1 MSRHRKGLPLIATL
15 PWPVGIGLGVAGFL
29 FIRFGVGAYLAFS
42 GLTAT
47 GTLHSSLLGG
57 ALNPLAWGVLLIC
70 WLGALASF
78 IARKKRT
85 DLLKAQTGLD
95 SLGAMSWQAFEVLV
109 GEAFRRQGY
118 VVQEAGLGGPDGGV
132 DLIIFKD
139 GKRELVQCKQWRS
152 QLVGVAVV
160 REMWGLASHHGVDRI
175 KIVSLGA
182 FTDDAAAFARG
193 KAIELVT
200 GEHLLGLIREVQ
212 ALAAPKNELA
222 AKAENELRC
231 PRCRSEMLL
240 RTNRATQLTFWGCT
254 AYPKCRGTRP
264 G

>member
-1 MSRHRKGLPLIATL
+1 MSRRRKGLPLFATL

-29 FIRFGVGAYLAFS
+29 FIRFGVGAYFAS
-42 GLTAT
+42 SASTVT
-47 GTLHSSLLGG
+47 GTLDSSLLGG

-70 WLGALASF
+70 WLSALASF

-85 DLLKAQTGLD
+85 YLLNAQTGLD

-118 VVQEAGLGGPDGGV
+118 VVEEAGLGGPDGGV
-132 DLIIFKD
+132 DLILFK
-139 GKRELVQCKQWRS
+139 GGQRELVQCKQWRS
-152 QLVGVAVV
+152 QQVGVAVV

-193 KAIELVT
+193 KPIELIS
-200 GEHLLGLIREVQ
+200 GEQLLGLIREVQ
-212 ALAAPKNELA
+212 ASAPPKTELA
-222 AKAENELRC
+222 AEAEKELRC

-264 G
+264 A